1 MLKSARTFTRTG
13 EGVPIKVRNMSAS
26 QARDGSHR
34 NSHPE
39 NSLSTQSKSGRTQD
53 NPPTPALTSS
63 NPPSVSS
70 TSFSPAE
77 AKLSGLSADINDGTF
92 AGILEALAA
101 NSEELGMNIGLNAD
115 GYRTQSGFDSGPGFG
130 AVGAN
135 STAITAS
142 QANVGASSI
151 VGSSVGNRD
160 VELTQN
166 DLAKHLGL
174 MI

>member
-13 EGVPIKVRNMSAS
+13 EGVPIKVRNMNAS
-26 QARDGSHR
+26 QARDGNHR

-39 NSLSTQSKSGRTQD
+39 NSLSNQSISGRTQD

-63 NPPSVSS
+63 NPPSVRS

-77 AKLSGLSADINDGTF
+77 AKLSGLSSDINDGTF
-92 AGILEALAA
+92 AGILHALAA
-101 NSEELGMNIGLNAD
+101 TSEELGMNIGLNAD
-115 GYRTQSGFDSGPGFG
+115 GYPTQSGSDSGLGFE

-135 STAITAS
+135 NTAITAS
-142 QANVGASSI
+142 QANAGASST
-151 VGSSVGNRD
+151 VGSSAGNGD

>member
-1 MLKSARTFTRTG
+1 
-13 EGVPIKVRNMSAS
+13 
-26 QARDGSHR
+26 
-34 NSHPE
+34 
-39 NSLSTQSKSGRTQD
+39 
-53 NPPTPALTSS
+53 
-63 NPPSVSS
+63 
-70 TSFSPAE
+70 
-77 AKLSGLSADINDGTF
+77 
-92 AGILEALAA
+92 
-101 NSEELGMNIGLNAD
+101 MNIGLNAD